1 MKSLSKHLPAL
12 TGDLF
17 VERGMVVRSRGEHRQ
32 RDVCSLVQILD
43 IFSLMKRSTL
53 ENMCTK
59 NTDFLWKFWALS
71 KDERSIIV
79 NLKDQIHVVQGA
91 TDPSVAL
98 FSKST

>member
-43 IFSLMKRSTL
+43 ILSLQIRKL
-53 ENMCTK
+53 EK
-59 NTDFLWKFWALS
+59 HVYQKYGLSLEIWALS

>member
-53 ENMCTK
+53 EN
-59 NTDFLWKFWALS
+59 TDFLWKFWALS